1 MTLRILLIILVF
13 AAGFGLGTVCGDSM
27 KRWLGRP
34 GGKPKAPTPLPD
46 PSAKVVEETPSHPV
60 RARCGELQG
69 EGERLPDPDKE
80 LLERATEYVNENLQ
94 RPELSVEELS
104 GYLGMS
110 RVHLYK
116 KLRAVTGRTP
126 IEFIRVMRLR
136 HGVKLLEEGR
146 HNVTEVA
153 GRVGFNSPRIF
164 SRYFKEEYGVLPSEY
179 QTRQPGG

>member
-13 AAGFGLGTVCGDSM
+13 AAGFGLGSVCGDSM
-27 KRWLGRP
+27 KRWLGRSV
-34 GGKPKAPTPLPD
+34 GKPKAPTPLPD
-46 PSAKVVEETPSHPV
+46 PSAEEEESPPQPPQ
-60 RARCGELQG
+60 ARCGELQG
-69 EGERLPDPDKE
+69 ESKRLPGPDKE
-80 LLERATEYVNENLQ
+80 LLERATEYVNDNLT

-104 GYLGMS
+104 GHLGMS

-136 HGVKLLEEGR
+136 RGVKLLEDGR
-146 HNVTEVA
+146 YNVTDVA